1 MIIVYHENAY
11 LDQSVLAKGFCTKRK
26 NMVGQ
31 EAKGRWP
38 GRRWSVLTP
47 SRLHKHAKSTAPVLD
62 MSEEWTTADVA
73 LPTAL
78 DFTSLT
84 FTSAGAPCNVCSP
97 DT

>member
-1 MIIVYHENAY
+1 
-11 LDQSVLAKGFCTKRK
+11 
-26 NMVGQ
+26 MVGQ
-31 EAKGRWP
+31 DAKRRWP
-38 GRRWSVLTP
+38 GRWWSVLTP

-62 MSEEWTTADVA
+62 MSEEWITADVA

-84 FTSAGAPCNVCSP
+84 SSSVAASRNVCRA